1 MVLLP
6 TSALSLSIVRRAI
19 RAGLGGVWF
28 AGAWTRYG
36 FHEDGLLS
44 GLSAAQG
51 VIDQV
56 LA

>member
-1 MVLLP
+1 VFDEG
-6 TSALSLSIVRRAI
+6 AVRAQARLQEI
-19 RAGLGGVWF
+19 QGVGGVWF

-44 GLSAAQG
+44 GLTAAQQ
-51 VIDQV
+51 VLDQV